1 MRLAIVRSALVL
13 SVLSLLAG
21 AARAQDTGWQPFLA
35 VTPAHQGKSDLDSGG
50 DFTVGG
56 VLTRFGVNGSIG
68 NGNRAG
74 LTLSYDYLNY
84 SFSDPVGFGNVAP
97 WSIVQR
103 YGVAAP
109 LSFGLGDGWVLG
121 IVPSVNWF
129 KENGADTGDSLAW
142 GAILSGAKRF
152 DNGNMIGL
160 GVGVY
165 DLIEDTVV
173 FPFILVNWRLS
184 EHWRLVNPLS
194 AGPSGPAGL
203 ELEYDFGGGWRTGL
217 GAAFRSTRFRLSE
230 TGAVPNGVGEER
242 DMPVVSRVTRELGPQ
257 MALHFFAG
265 AVVGGQLRVEN
276 SSGGLLHEEDF
287 DPAPLIGLTF
297 MARF

>member
-1 MRLAIVRSALVL
+1 MKRATVRIAAS
-13 SVLSLLAG
+13 LSLLSLLSC
-21 AARAQDTGWQPFLA
+21 AAHAQETGWQSFFA
-35 VTPAHQGKSDLDSGG
+35 VTPAYQGKGDLDDGG
-50 DFTVGG
+50 DFSVYGA
-56 VLTRFGVNGSIG
+56 LTQFGVNGSIG

-84 SFSDPVGFGNVAP
+84 SFSDPVGFGGVAP

-103 YGVAAP
+103 YGMAVP
-109 LSFGLGDGWVLG
+109 LSLGLDNGWLLG
-121 IVPSVNWF
+121 VVPSVNWF

-142 GAILSGAKRF
+142 GAILSAAKRF

-184 EHWRLVNPLS
+184 EHWRVVNPLS

-217 GAAFRSTRFRLSE
+217 GAAFRWTRFRLSE
-230 TGAVPNGVGEER
+230 TGAVPNGVGQER
-242 DMPVVSRVTRELGPQ
+242 DMPVVLRVTRELGSQ

-265 AVVGGQLRVEN
+265 AVVGGRLRIEN

-287 DPAPLIGLTF
+287 DPAPLVGLTF